1 MVMDI
6 RPNKEGSAGITAP
19 ESGIGVSESK
29 PNGGVKTNLTA
40 RTYRP
45 IVSKHVKDWDRTLT
59 VLNRGHWDAAR
70 DYESWDTLLGGA
82 TFVTGFIAGSAAF
95 TQLSEYAANRPG
107 YLWVQVMVGVFALIA
122 GLLGAAQSKSGLSNL
137 AAVHKSA
144 GQKFGMLRRE
154 LDEYQEIG
162 FSSMES
168 EAVGLKA
175 FREKWDAVESE
186 VPPVPERSMNKAK
199 RETE

>member
-1 MVMDI
+1 
-6 RPNKEGSAGITAP
+6 
-19 ESGIGVSESK
+19 
-29 PNGGVKTNLTA
+29 
-40 RTYRP
+40 
-45 IVSKHVKDWDRTLT
+45 
-59 VLNRGHWDAAR
+59 
-70 DYESWDTLLGGA
+70 
-82 TFVTGFIAGSAAF
+82 
-95 TQLSEYAANRPG
+95 
-107 YLWVQVMVGVFALIA
+107 
-122 GLLGAAQSKSGLSNL
+122 LSNL

-199 RETE
+199 RETD